1 MLLPETYLEPSQT
14 SKMKFFAKIVDGF
27 QLPTILQINSS
38 YMFEKVLNTPNG
50 YYYGLNY
57 SQ

>member
-27 QLPTILQINSS
+27 QLPTIFANKFI
-38 YMFEKVLNTPNG
+38 
-50 YYYGLNY
+50 
-57 SQ
+57 

>member
-27 QLPTILQINSS
+27 QLPISFANKFILDVRQGSE
-38 YMFEKVLNTPNG
+38 YA
-50 YYYGLNY
+50 
-57 SQ
+57 